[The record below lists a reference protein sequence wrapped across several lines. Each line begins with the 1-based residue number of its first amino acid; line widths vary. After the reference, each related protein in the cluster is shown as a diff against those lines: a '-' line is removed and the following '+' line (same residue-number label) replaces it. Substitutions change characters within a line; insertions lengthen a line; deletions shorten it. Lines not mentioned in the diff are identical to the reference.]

1 MPGCAAMRPG
11 DIVKAM
17 NGKSIQIQSTDTAGR
32 LCLADAL
39 VYAQNFW
46 PRSVLELVMIEMLI
60 LNYFTDSL

>member
-17 NGKSIQIQSTDTAGR
+17 NGKSIKIESTDTAGR

-46 PRSVLELVMIEMLI
+46 PR
-60 LNYFTDSL
+60 